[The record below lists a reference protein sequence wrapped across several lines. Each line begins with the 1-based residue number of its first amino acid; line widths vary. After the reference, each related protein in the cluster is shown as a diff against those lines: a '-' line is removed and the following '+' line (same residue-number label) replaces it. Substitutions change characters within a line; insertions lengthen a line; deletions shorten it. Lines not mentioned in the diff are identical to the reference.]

1 MSKIIVTGGCG
12 YIGSHTC
19 IALLAQG
26 YEVVVFD
33 DFSNASKESI
43 ERIEKI
49 AGKRPELCIVD
60 LKNKNAASA
69 AFEAHKEALAVIHFA
84 AYKAVKESV
93 DRPLQYYENN
103 FFSLINTLTAQQK
116 LGINN
121 FIFSSSATV
130 YGMPETCPVTEKSQ
144 VSKPFSPYG
153 NTKKIAEEILNDH
166 TAANLDFS
174 VISLRYFNPIG
185 AHESGEIGELPNGIP
200 NNLMPYITQTAAGIR
215 QKLMV
220 FGNDYPTKDGTAI
233 RDYIHV
239 MDLAEAHV
247 VAVNRL
253 VDQKQ
258 EQNFEIYNLG
268 TGMGYSV
275 LEVITAFETQN
286 NLSINYEITGRRDG
300 DVPVVFASTELASK
314 KLGWT
319 AKRDLNSMVK
329 SAWNWEKNYRKN
341 D

>member
-19 IALLAQG
+19 IALLAKG

-33 DFSNASKESI
+33 DLSNASKESI
-43 ERIEKI
+43 EKIEKI

-60 LKNKNAASA
+60 LKNKNATSA

-93 DRPLQYYENN
+93 DHPLHYYENN
-103 FFSLINTLTAQQK
+103 LFSLINTLLAQQK
-116 LGINN
+116 FNINKL
-121 FIFSSSATV
+121 IFSSSATV
-130 YGMPETCPVTEKSQ
+130 YGMPETCPVTEKSP

-153 NTKKIAEEILNDH
+153 NTKKIAEEILKDH

-185 AHESGEIGELPNGIP
+185 AHESGEIGEFPNGIP

-215 QKLMV
+215 EKLMV

-239 MDLAEAHV
+239 LDLAAAHV
-247 VAVNRL
+247 LALQALEQGNR
-253 VDQKQ
+253 V
-258 EQNFEIYNLG
+258 YNLG
-268 TGMGYSV
+268 NGEGFSVRQVIETARAVTGEAIPEQMG
-275 LEVITAFETQN
+275 Q
-286 NLSINYEITGRRDG
+286 RRAG
-300 DVPVVFASTELASK
+300 DPARLVASSDRIRQE
-314 KLGWT
+314 LGW
-319 AKRDLNSMVK
+319 APQYPALEQIVD
-329 SAWNWEKNYRKN
+329 SAWRWHQRHPNGYV

>member
-1 MSKIIVTGGCG
+1 MSKIILTGGCG